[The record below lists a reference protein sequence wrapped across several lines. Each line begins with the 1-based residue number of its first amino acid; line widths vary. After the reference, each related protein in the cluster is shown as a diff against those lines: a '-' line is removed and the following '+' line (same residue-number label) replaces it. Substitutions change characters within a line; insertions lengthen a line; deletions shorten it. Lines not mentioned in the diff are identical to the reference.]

1 LTKLK
6 FYGAAREVT
15 GSMHMIEKD
24 GYKLLID
31 CGMIQGKRKESFERN
46 RNLPFAASDVN
57 AMILTH
63 AHIDHSGN
71 IPTLIKNGFR
81 GSVYSSYATKDL
93 CRLMLPDSAYVQL
106 KDLEYVNKK
115 RLKQKKTLFEP
126 LYTIEEAEASLDHFV
141 QKNLGETI
149 KFRDDIEAFMLNAGH
164 ILGSNMAVVKLHEKD
179 REIKVGFTGDL
190 GRKSLP
196 ILLDPDQIK
205 DVDYLVIESTYGGRD
220 HKPIGAA
227 YAKLAAVVNDTH
239 ARGGKLIIPVFAVE
253 RAQEVLYVLN
263 KLFIDKLIP
272 PMPVFVDS
280 PLTVE
285 VTEVFKQHAEC
296 FDDDMLKFIADN
308 NNPFHLELVK
318 YTQSVEE
325 SKAINDYDGP
335 CIILSATGMCEAGR
349 ILHHLKNNISDP
361 RCTVLIVGFQ
371 TANTLGRRLVE
382 GEKQI
387 KIFGDPYSV
396 QAQVKVINEF
406 SGHAGQKD
414 LVRFIQ
420 SAIKLSAGR
429 LKKVFLV
436 HGEESQQEELKIV
449 LHDAGIMNVEN
460 PAFGEEAVLSGE

>member
-1 LTKLK
+1 MTKLK

-115 RLKQKKTLFEP
+115 RLKQKKKLFEP

-149 KFRDDIEAFMLNAGH
+149 KFRDDIEAFLLNAGH
-164 ILGSNMAVVKLHEKD
+164 ILGSNMAVVKLH
-179 REIKVGFTGDL
+179 
-190 GRKSLP
+190 
-196 ILLDPDQIK
+196 
-205 DVDYLVIESTYGGRD
+205 DYLVIESTSGGRD

-308 NNPFHLELVK
+308 NNPYHLELVK

-325 SKAINDYDGP
+325 SKAIKDYAGP
-335 CIILSATGMCEAGR
+335 CIIRSATGMGEAGS

-382 GEKQI
+382 GEKKI

-406 SGHAGQKD
+406 SGHAGQ
-414 LVRFIQ
+414 
-420 SAIKLSAGR
+420 
-429 LKKVFLV
+429 
-436 HGEESQQEELKIV
+436 
-449 LHDAGIMNVEN
+449 
-460 PAFGEEAVLSGE
+460 